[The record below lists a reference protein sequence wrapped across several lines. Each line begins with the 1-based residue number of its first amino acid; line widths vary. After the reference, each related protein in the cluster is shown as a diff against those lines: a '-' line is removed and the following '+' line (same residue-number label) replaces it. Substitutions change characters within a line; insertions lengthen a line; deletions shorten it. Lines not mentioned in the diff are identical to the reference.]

1 MWVID
6 LDSWSPGRNNILT
19 KLKICGTE
27 TYLDEVVKCM
37 YIIST
42 FVRTSRGGLP
52 METEAK
58 TSNFTHTVTV
68 SQNSPLCLSIDLE
81 YLSLHDELPC

>member
-1 MWVID
+1 MID

-19 KLKICGTE
+19 KLKTCGTE
-27 TYLDEVVKCM
+27 TYLEEVVKCM

-42 FVRTSRGGLP
+42 FVWTSYGGLP

-58 TSNFTHTVTV
+58 MSNFTHTVTV
-68 SQNSPLCLSIDLE
+68 SQNSPLCLSLDLE
-81 YLSLHDELPC
+81 YESSW

>member
-1 MWVID
+1 
-6 LDSWSPGRNNILT
+6 
-19 KLKICGTE
+19 
-27 TYLDEVVKCM
+27 M

-42 FVRTSRGGLP
+42 FVQTSRGGLP

-58 TSNFTHTVTV
+58 TSNFTYTVTV